1 MKSTGSHLCQKV
13 YMISSC
19 KESCSGNVMK
29 KIISLWYT
37 DKVISMK
44 TLIIKSLL
52 TSLYQRE
59 GNYPSLAKRG
69 EGRFFNNVVL
79 LITAL
84 VLLTFL
90 CACTPQKEKIY
101 RKSKI
106 LMDTFVTITV
116 VSNSEDSAGKAIDNA
131 FSEIERLE
139 KLSNFFSS
147 ESEGSRIKKNE

>member
-1 MKSTGSHLCQKV
+1 VNYHILPEKA
-13 YMISSC
+13 
-19 KESCSGNVMK
+19 
-29 KIISLWYT
+29 T

-84 VLLTFL
+84 VTGYIRKVDEVPVFHFL
-90 CACTPQKEKIY
+90 
-101 RKSKI
+101 
-106 LMDTFVTITV
+106 
-116 VSNSEDSAGKAIDNA
+116 
-131 FSEIERLE
+131 
-139 KLSNFFSS
+139 
-147 ESEGSRIKKNE
+147 